1 MRGEDQMS
9 DNQVCYTFD
18 AAVEMAIQMENEGFR
33 NYLAAIKQVTNKG
46 AREILRENALD
57 ELNHKHQLE
66 KALLDGR
73 MDGGDALD
81 QPVPTMHLDYVFKK
95 QELKPDAGVR
105 EALLYAI
112 HLEKG
117 AVDYYGTVANGCA
130 GAPMGALFQQLL
142 KEETS
147 HLQALEDL
155 YEQHFLT
162 EN

>member
-1 MRGEDQMS
+1 MS

-18 AAVEMAIQMENEGFR
+18 AAVELAIEMENEGFR
-33 NYLAAIKQVTNKG
+33 SYLAAIRKVTNKG
-46 AREILRENALD
+46 AREILHENALD
-57 ELNHKHQLE
+57 ELNHKQQLE
-66 KALLDGR
+66 KALLEGR
-73 MDGGDALD
+73 MDGGDALN

-95 QELKPDAGVR
+95 QELGPESGVR

-117 AVDYYGTVANGCA
+117 AVDFYNRIASGCS

-142 KEETS
+142 KEES
-147 HLQALEDL
+147 RHLQTLEDMF
-155 YEQHFLT
+155 EQHFMT

>member
-1 MRGEDQMS
+1 MS

-33 NYLAAIKQVTNKG
+33 NYLAAIRQVSNKG

-57 ELNHKHQLE
+57 ELNHKHMLE

-95 QELKPDAGVR
+95 QELGPQSGVR
-105 EALLYAI
+105 EALLYAM

-117 AVDYYGTVANGCA
+117 AVDYYGRVADGCA
-130 GAPMGALFQQLL
+130 GAPMGVLFQQLL
-142 KEETS
+142 KEETR
-147 HLQALEDL
+147 HLQSLEDL

>member
-1 MRGEDQMS
+1 MS

-18 AAVEMAIQMENEGFR
+18 AAVEMAIKMEDEGFR
-33 NYLAAIKQVTNKG
+33 TYLSAIKQVTNKG

-57 ELNHKHQLE
+57 ELNHKQMLE

-73 MDGGDALD
+73 MDGGEALD
-81 QPVPTMHLDYVFKK
+81 QTVPTMHLDYVFKK
-95 QELKPDAGVR
+95 QELGPESGVR
-105 EALLYAI
+105 EALLYAM

-117 AVDYYGTVANGCA
+117 AVDYYGTVANGCE
-130 GAPMGALFQQLL
+130 GAPMGALFKQLL
-142 KEETS
+142 KEETK

-155 YEQHFLT
+155 YEEHFMT

>member
-1 MRGEDQMS
+1 MS
-9 DNQVCYTFD
+9 DNPVCFTFD

-33 NYLAAIKQVTNKG
+33 SYLTAIRQLTNKG
-46 AREILRENALD
+46 ARELLRENALD

-73 MDGGDALD
+73 MDGGDAMD

-95 QELKPDAGVR
+95 QELGPHSGVR

-117 AVDYYGTVANGCA
+117 AVDFYSTVASGCE
-130 GAPMGALFQQLL
+130 GAPMGTLFKQLL
-142 KEETS
+142 KEES
-147 HLQALEDL
+147 HHLQALEDL
-155 YEQHFLT
+155 YEKHFMD

>member
-1 MRGEDQMS
+1 MS

-18 AAVEMAIQMENEGFR
+18 AAVEMAIKMEDEGFR
-33 NYLAAIKQVTNKG
+33 NYLAAIRQVTNKG

-57 ELNHKHQLE
+57 ELNHKQMLE

-73 MDGGDALD
+73 MDGSDSLD

-95 QELKPDAGVR
+95 QELGPQSGVR

-117 AVDYYGTVANGCA
+117 AVDFYGTVAAGCE
-130 GAPMGALFQQLL
+130 GAPMGVLFKQLL
-142 KEETS
+142 KEES
-147 HLQALEDL
+147 RHLQALEDL
-155 YEQHFLT
+155 FEQHFMT

>member
-1 MRGEDQMS
+1 MS

-18 AAVEMAIQMENEGFR
+18 AAVELAIEMENEGFR
-33 NYLAAIKQVTNKG
+33 NYLAAIRKVTNKG
-46 AREILRENALD
+46 AREILHENALD
-57 ELNHKHQLE
+57 ELNHKQQLE

-95 QELKPDAGVR
+95 QELGPDSGVR

-117 AVDYYGTVANGCA
+117 AVDFYSRVASGCS
-130 GAPMGALFQQLL
+130 GAPMGNLFQQLL
-142 KEETS
+142 KEES
-147 HLQALEDL
+147 RHLQSLEDM
-155 YEQHFLT
+155 YEQHFMT